1 MKRTDLSVL
10 SFPPL
15 GCSYNWLLIYPLV
28 PFKTDTL
35 LISGLKPHHA
45 NSYEVLPYHYVLLL
59 NDRTLHLYQHG
70 FDT

>member
-10 SFPPL
+10 SFPR
-15 GCSYNWLLIYPLV
+15 LLLQLAANLSPVV

-59 NDRTLHLYQHG
+59 NDRTLHLYMNMDLIQ
-70 FDT
+70 